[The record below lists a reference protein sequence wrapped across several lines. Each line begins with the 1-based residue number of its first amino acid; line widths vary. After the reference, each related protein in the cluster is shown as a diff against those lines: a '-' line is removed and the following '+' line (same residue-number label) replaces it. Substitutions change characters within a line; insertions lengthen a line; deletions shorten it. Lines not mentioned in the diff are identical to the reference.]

1 MAMGVQV
8 ICWWIAFSLLEN
20 AGVVEGSVPLE
31 DFYPFGIDHGDS
43 ITLKQDDG
51 GSGLLDLAL
60 LFLTPSVTSAPSPQR
75 QQTEFLRRVNNNG
88 IISFLKEVSQFTPI
102 AFPISKDRRV
112 VAAFW
117 ADVDNRKAGQVY
129 YRESKEPPIL
139 QRATEDIR
147 LHFTELAE
155 FSAQWVFIATWYRVT
170 FFGGSSFSPVN
181 TFQIVL
187 ITDGEL
193 AFTIFNYEAVTWT
206 TGMHASSGGDF
217 AGLGGIAAQAGF
229 NAGDGRRYFN
239 IPGSRTEDIVD
250 VETTTNVGIPG
261 RWVFRIDDAQVQVGG
276 CNDTNINECEGS
288 PCQNG
293 GTCVDGI
300 NAYYCNCKLGYTGE
314 HCQTDIDECEGSPC
328 QNGGTCVDGINAY
341 YCKCKLGY
349 TGEYCQTVD
358 LTCSSKDCRNG
369 GRCRVQNGTATCHCR
384 KGYAGELCDMEI
396 NECDSSPCLNGGECI
411 DLVDNY
417 TCVCPQSHT
426 GKHCES
432 ECPCQN
438 GGSCVDGNS
447 SCECLP
453 GFTGP
458 HCELG
463 RSLMTL
469 PLYLKKKKKKKFI
482 PFDTPDVTVT
492 SFCFLVLSPC
502 LSSPCQNGGSCAGL
516 HGDYSCTCEL
526 GFKGRNCESEVDCGI
541 PDGIAHG
548 LVLYNSTKFGSTAEY
563 VCEPGYTPV
572 SDSNRRICIG
582 DGVWS
587 QPPACKELDPCESDP
602 CKNGGECKSY
612 KDSYLCLCLE
622 GFIGYNC
629 DEKVAD
635 PCFRNPCGTRG
646 YCSGKDDS
654 YSCTCKVGFTGQNCE
669 KDLLPPTSLL
679 VDHVEESKVEISWH
693 PPATA
698 SAQDLIDGFAV
709 TYVSFDGATRKTDF
723 VDKSQ
728 LSHLLRPLFS
738 GRMYNISVF
747 SVKRS
752 SNNDISVP
760 GTLVVRTRPR
770 PIENF
775 HVTNV
780 TDSSIAVKWSLHKL
794 KHSTVHRVRVSIKS
808 SDSVEETA
816 VQLDSNT
823 TKYTFHGLLPG
834 EMYMLDIV
842 TQSGLGP
849 EDHPSES
856 LSSGPFHIWTRPL
869 PPQNVTP
876 VAITAS
882 TIQIRWDQ
890 AQAGSVDGYI
900 INVTTNQHVKSR
912 YVPNGKLSSYTVRDL
927 MAGKRY
933 KVSLSAVRN
942 TEKEQVPSDP
952 VHLHVMTLKG
962 RENSNRRAQQS
973 FNQRASSNGFPAT
986 SAQPEPHLLSET
998 GNFEESPQPPRYTEL
1013 IDGRGRIS
1021 ARFSNLQ
1028 TSAVTHRARP
1038 EPPVKLENM
1047 EESTNKI
1054 SLALESPKAE
1064 NKNTAEVQKDC
1075 SSNPCK
1081 NGGTC
1086 VTGVDSYICD
1096 CNPGFKGKNC
1106 ELFCQRLPRSC
1117 TRLYSEAKSVPIWE
1131 GGVCHFLYKRIY
1143 KVHHDI
1149 CYREICEPLLP
1160 KKVARNRKTF
1170 RH

>member
-1 MAMGVQV
+1 PR
-8 ICWWIAFSLLEN
+8 LLE
-20 AGVVEGSVPLE
+20 ACLSE
-31 DFYPFGIDHGDS
+31 
-43 ITLKQDDG
+43 
-51 GSGLLDLAL
+51 
-60 LFLTPSVTSAPSPQR
+60 
-75 QQTEFLRRVNNNG
+75 
-88 IISFLKEVSQFTPI
+88 
-102 AFPISKDRRV
+102 
-112 VAAFW
+112 
-117 ADVDNRKAGQVY
+117 
-129 YRESKEPPIL
+129 
-139 QRATEDIR
+139 
-147 LHFTELAE
+147 
-155 FSAQWVFIATWYRVT
+155 
-170 FFGGSSFSPVN
+170 
-181 TFQIVL
+181 
-187 ITDGEL
+187 
-193 AFTIFNYEAVTWT
+193 
-206 TGMHASSGGDF
+206 
-217 AGLGGIAAQAGF
+217 
-229 NAGDGRRYFN
+229 
-239 IPGSRTEDIVD
+239 
-250 VETTTNVGIPG
+250 
-261 RWVFRIDDAQVQVGG
+261 
-276 CNDTNINECEGS
+276 

-293 GTCVDGI
+293 KVCRETDT
-300 NAYYCNCKLGYTGE
+300 GYV
-314 HCQTDIDECEGSPC
+314 CECPEGYV
-328 QNGGTCVDGINAY
+328 G
-341 YCKCKLGY
+341 
-349 TGEYCQTVD
+349 
-358 LTCSSKDCRNG
+358 LTCESGSL
-369 GRCRVQNGTATCHCR
+369 T
-384 KGYAGELCDMEI
+384 
-396 NECDSSPCLNGGECI
+396 
-411 DLVDNY
+411 
-417 TCVCPQSHT
+417 
-426 GKHCES
+426 S

-458 HCELG
+458 HCELVEVTTTPCSSNTQCPNGGSCLEYGGTYVCTCQSGYTGNFSLPSPCDSEPCENGGTCSEQDDSYICECPPGYSG
-463 RSLMTL
+463 RHCEKVRLRSCDSSPCRNAGTCKETEDSYRCVC
-469 PLYLKKKKKKKFI
+469 PYRFTGRNCEIGKPDPCSSGPCRNGGTCFHYIGKYKCEC
-482 PFDTPDVTVT
+482 PFGYAGRHCET
-492 SFCFLVLSPC
+492 VLSPC

-587 QPPACKELDPCESDP
+587 QPPACKDSNCCNSPCHIGIHIYLFILALCCVGKLCVVPCTICWFTPGQKCATLLLFSFRRFCEMFSAVFCCVELDPCESDP

-1160 KKVARNRKTF
+1160 KKVAMGPHKEQKDFQTLKKC
-1170 RH
+1170 